1 MYKQLFGAA
10 LLESSPGA
18 ENYFTLEQIADYVST
33 DSYIDGVDFNYW
45 SSKLPQYNKTYK
57 NNLIDI
63 KAQGLPTSK
72 SEQYNFANLRKLYNL
87 EILDAPDVQ
96 YDMERFSYLA
106 DKYKTI
112 VLNDSRLITTNDLG
126 KKAPFNVQILDSIH
140 VNKNRMSEY
149 IQLLN
154 QEENLSKLTYA
165 LTPFPNV
172 IVFPSGS
179 KDTFKK
185 TPIDIKYLNSTEDP
199 VLDCNTTIYDIQY
212 NTKVQLNETVKTS
225 AGQMNYS
232 MYILRENAEL
242 TINRTSRDSGGWN
255 IFDSVFICH
264 PGSKL
269 TVNFTNTGS
278 QYTQENFYIKS
289 SRKTEVSI
297 NGKNNI
303 FRGNNYHQY
312 VHQKSDDS
320 DNYSSIDIKNV
331 GKEFAS
337 TSFIGRYDV
346 GALSV
351 NFDGTMNNENLMLD
365 KNVKM
370 HTRPILDIHT
380 KEIKCQ
386 HGCTVSNV
394 NDEHMYYL
402 QTKGM
407 NKKQATDLLIE
418 SFLC

>member
-126 KKAPFNVQILDSIH
+126 KKAPFNIQILDSIH
-140 VNKNRMSEY
+140 ENKNRMSEY

-255 IFDSVFICH
+255 IFDSVFVCH